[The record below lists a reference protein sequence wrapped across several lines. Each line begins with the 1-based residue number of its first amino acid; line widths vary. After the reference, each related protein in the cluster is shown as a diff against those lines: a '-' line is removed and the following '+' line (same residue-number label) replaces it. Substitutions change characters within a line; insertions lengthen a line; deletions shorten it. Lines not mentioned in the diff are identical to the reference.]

1 MQIAA
6 VSTWQ
11 VVLIY
16 IFIDVPVYCAMFLC
30 VYMCGISNQI
40 TTKKPR
46 YVSHLNKLDFLF
58 SYKTH
63 SKILLVWKY
72 QDSTCCR
79 SIVSLSKITHQ
90 MWSDH
95 PFSHRSNTS
104 KITAKVNVRG
114 EVEGDRETGLDKMYK
129 RWFRQ
134 YQGVFITYRVLG
146 THHQLW
152 AIKSC
157 SGQRVFW

>member
-1 MQIAA
+1 MAGGIDIYLYRRASLLCY
-6 VSTWQ
+6 VS
-11 VVLIY
+11 
-16 IFIDVPVYCAMFLC
+16 LC
-30 VYMCGISNQI
+30 VYVWDIKSEYHQ
-40 TTKKPR
+40 TPR
-46 YVSHLNKLDFLF
+46 YVSDLNKLDFLF

-95 PFSHRSNTS
+95 PFSHRNNTS

-114 EVEGDRETGLDKMYK
+114 EVEGDGEEGLDKMYK

-146 THHQLW
+146 TLFQLW